1 MRQPVRCEKPFSTLF
16 PQSSVIMGG
25 VAPAHVPPLM
35 PWMDDLYPAS
45 GRDHATWQSRA
56 EQRSDD
62 RGPRW
67 RRLLGIVGALVVGL
81 GVIVVGTIY
90 WLHSRSFENTDD
102 AFVDGYVTQMAPQV
116 AGRVTGLKFVD
127 NEHVTAGQVLLLI
140 DPRDYQ
146 VKLDQV
152 TAQRANA
159 EAAVEQARAQLAVQ
173 RANLDQ
179 SRANVQV
186 AESDLVQ
193 ARQDYERFTSID
205 PHAVTRQQVDNATAT
220 FRSAQAKLDAAHQTV
235 EGANAQVAAAAAQQ
249 RAAETQVRAADAN
262 VAAAELQLSYCTIVA
277 PVTGRIGHRTVDVG
291 NYVNPGQALFAIVQ
305 DDMWVTAN
313 FKETQLADIR
323 PGQPVDI
330 SIDAILSTK
339 FRGRVDSFQPGSG
352 TEFSVLP
359 AENATGNFVKIVQRL
374 PVKIVFDDDRLKN
387 YRVSPGLSVEPSVRV
402 R

>member
-235 EGANAQVAAAAAQQ
+235 EGANAQVASATA
-249 RAAETQVRAADAN
+249 RLTSETTSIPARRC
-262 VAAAELQLSYCTIVA
+262 SPSC
-277 PVTGRIGHRTVDVG
+277 RTTCG
-291 NYVNPGQALFAIVQ
+291 
-305 DDMWVTAN
+305 
-313 FKETQLADIR
+313 
-323 PGQPVDI
+323 
-330 SIDAILSTK
+330 
-339 FRGRVDSFQPGSG
+339 
-352 TEFSVLP
+352 
-359 AENATGNFVKIVQRL
+359 
-374 PVKIVFDDDRLKN
+374 
-387 YRVSPGLSVEPSVRV
+387 
-402 R
+402 

>member
-62 RGPRW
+62 QGPRW

-116 AGRVTGLKFVD
+116 AGRVTGLQFVD

-330 SIDAILSTK
+330 SIDAIPSTK

>member
-1 MRQPVRCEKPFSTLF
+1 
-16 PQSSVIMGG
+16 MGG
-25 VAPAHVPPLM
+25 LEPAHVPPLM
-35 PWMDDLYPAS
+35 PRMDDLYPPS
-45 GRDHATWQSRA
+45 GRDNATWQSRA
-56 EQRSDD
+56 EQRSDHHS
-62 RGPRW
+62 PRW
-67 RRLLGIVGALVVGL
+67 RRLLGIVAAVVVGL

-90 WLHSRSFENTDD
+90 WLHARNFETTDD

-116 AGRVTGLKFVD
+116 AGRVTALKFVD

-146 VKLDQV
+146 AKLDQV

-159 EAAVEQARAQLAVQ
+159 EASVAQARAQLAVQ

-193 ARQDYERFTSID
+193 TRQDYDRFTSID
-205 PHAVTRQQVDNATAT
+205 PHAVTRQQVDNATAAY
-220 FRSAQAKLDAAHQTV
+220 RSAQAKLDAAHQTV

-249 RAAETQVRAADAN
+249 RAAETQVQAADAN

-277 PVTGRIGHRTVDVG
+277 PVTGRIGHRTVGVG

-313 FKETQLADIR
+313 FKETQLTDIH

-330 SIDAILSTK
+330 SIDAIPSTK
-339 FRGRVDSFQPGSG
+339 FHGRVDSFQPGSG

-374 PVKIVFDDDRLKN
+374 PVKIVFDDDRLQN

>member
-16 PQSSVIMGG
+16 HQSSVIMGG

-330 SIDAILSTK
+330 SIDAIPSTK

>member
-235 EGANAQVAAAAAQQ
+235 EGANAEVAAAVAQQ

-330 SIDAILSTK
+330 SIDAIPSTK